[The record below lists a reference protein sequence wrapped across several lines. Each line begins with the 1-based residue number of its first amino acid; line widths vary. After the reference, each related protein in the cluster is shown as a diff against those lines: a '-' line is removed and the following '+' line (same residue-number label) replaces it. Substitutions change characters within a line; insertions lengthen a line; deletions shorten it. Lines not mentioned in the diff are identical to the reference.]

1 MAITPEV
8 KAAVD
13 NLLNDWDASG
23 GKGKAQ
29 RVLRDFSSAAN
40 SVPANTS
47 GATDEQRLG
56 YALDVLKAFKEGGWA
71 FSTKGY
77 QGYMG
82 KVVPLVQAYAPA
94 QNIFPLWKSTAEIP
108 ATIEGG
114 YTSPSGDWI
123 TTEPVK
129 REAYTN
135 VNYAQ
140 WEDIAKQ
147 LGYTGP
153 VYGTV
158 GYDTEGGGITGIDP
172 QFKSF
177 VDQKRAEGYDF
188 VQYQPDLR
196 NYRQKYGFRL
206 PDGQVVGEYY
216 GEGRDA
222 DVTSF
227 FKQFVLPAVGAYFGA
242 GALGNAL
249 APVTNALTGVGGA
262 GSIAAGGALEGLGA
276 VSGNIVG
283 ASGVPIMPAVSGG
296 AGALTAAD
304 LTNFPTDALAGGGD
318 AAGAAGG
325 DVLTG
330 GTTAPS
336 SGGFLRNMSETAV
349 TEGAGVAGTGIL
361 TKGTNIPSAV
371 LGGGDL
377 LDKALK
383 FIQTPA
389 GGAIVSG
396 AGNIVGGIAAGEA
409 AKEAAQTQAASA
421 DAATQLQRDIY
432 NKFMEMN
439 KPYYEAGVNA
449 LGQITRGEITAEP
462 GYGFRLG
469 EGMKALE
476 RLQAS
481 RGNLLSGGALKAGQ
495 RFAQDLA
502 SEEYGKSFNRLANIA
517 GIGQNAAG
525 AAGTAGQNYAG
536 QAGELGMQGAN
547 ALVSG
552 RIGRTSAY
560 TSGAQGAIGALQGYQ
575 AQQRQ
580 DQLLNRMLDIYGRT
594 GG

>member
-1 MAITPEV
+1 MAQQWLSASDPFFSQFSGT
-8 KAAVD
+8 VD
-13 NLLNDWDASG
+13 E
-23 GKGKAQ
+23 
-29 RVLRDFSSAAN
+29 
-40 SVPANTS
+40 S
-47 GATDEQRLG
+47 GAVAGPYDSQIAGLQSPQNWE
-56 YALDVLKAFKEGGWA
+56 AV
-71 FSTKGY
+71 
-77 QGYMG
+77 
-82 KVVPLVQAYAPA
+82 AP
-94 QNIFPLWKSTAEIP
+94 
-108 ATIEGG
+108 
-114 YTSPSGDWI
+114 
-123 TTEPVK
+123 
-129 REAYTN
+129 
-135 VNYAQ
+135 
-140 WEDIAKQ
+140 Q
-147 LGYTGP
+147 LGWTGP
-153 VYGTV
+153 LRAQYIGPDGNVMEDYSP
-158 GYDTEGGGITGIDP
+158 EFLNWI
-172 QFKSF
+172 QS
-177 VDQKRAEGYDF
+177 KRAEGYDF
-188 VQYQPDLR
+188 VTDASQINKDRQTIGLR
-196 NYRQKYGFRL
+196 TPTGEVTNQRTVKVSGFG
-206 PDGQVVGEYY
+206 D
-216 GEGRDA
+216 
-222 DVTSF
+222 F
-227 FKQFVLPAVGAYFGA
+227 FKEFVLPSVGAYFGA

-283 ASGVPIMPAVSGG
+283 ASGVPIMPAVTGG
-296 AGALTAAD
+296 TGALTAAD
-304 LTNFPTDALAGGGD
+304 LTNLPTNVLAGGGD

-336 SGGFLRNMSETAV
+336 ANYGTAATEVRGFDPTVGQGYSA
-349 TEGAGVAGTGIL
+349 AGSAPVLTGI
-361 TKGTNIPSAV
+361 
-371 LGGGDL
+371 DL
-377 LDKALK
+377 LDKAIN
-383 FIQTPA
+383 FVSTPA
-389 GGAIVSG
+389 GSAIVSG

-409 AKEAAQTQAASA
+409 AKDAAETQAEAA

-449 LGQITRGEITAEP
+449 LGQITRGEVTAEP

-481 RGNLLSGGALKAGQ
+481 RGNLLSGGAMKAGQ

-517 GIGQNAAG
+517 GIGQTAASQ
-525 AAGTAGQNYAG
+525 AGTAGQNYAG

-560 TSGAQGAIGALQGYQ
+560 TSGAQGAINALQGYQ

>member
-1 MAITPEV
+1 MAQQWLSASDPFFSQFSGT
-8 KAAVD
+8 VD
-13 NLLNDWDASG
+13 ESG
-23 GKGKAQ
+23 YVAGPYDSQIAGLQ
-29 RVLRDFSSAAN
+29 SPQNWEMV
-40 SVPANTS
+40 
-47 GATDEQRLG
+47 
-56 YALDVLKAFKEGGWA
+56 
-71 FSTKGY
+71 
-77 QGYMG
+77 
-82 KVVPLVQAYAPA
+82 AP
-94 QNIFPLWKSTAEIP
+94 
-108 ATIEGG
+108 
-114 YTSPSGDWI
+114 
-123 TTEPVK
+123 
-129 REAYTN
+129 
-135 VNYAQ
+135 
-140 WEDIAKQ
+140 Q
-147 LGYTGP
+147 LGWTGP
-153 VYGTV
+153 LRAQYIGPDGNVMEDYSP
-158 GYDTEGGGITGIDP
+158 EFLNWI
-172 QFKSF
+172 QS
-177 VDQKRAEGYDF
+177 KRAEGYDF
-188 VQYQPDLR
+188 VTDASQINKD
-196 NYRQKYGFRL
+196 RQTIGFRL
-206 PDGQVVGEYY
+206 PTGE
-216 GEGRDA
+216 
-222 DVTSF
+222 VTNQRTVKVSGFGDF
-227 FKQFVLPAVGAYFGA
+227 FKEFVLPSVGAYFGA

-283 ASGVPIMPAVSGG
+283 ASGAPIMPAVSGG

-304 LTNFPTDALAGGGD
+304 LTNLPTNIMGGGAD
-318 AAGAAGG
+318 VVGAGG
-325 DVLTG
+325 DVAATE
-330 GTTAPS
+330 AAVPDR
-336 SGGFLRNMSETAV
+336 GFLEGMSETAA

-377 LDKALK
+377 LDRALK

-396 AGNIVGGIAAGEA
+396 VGSAVSGIAAGEA
-409 AKEAAQTQAASA
+409 AKSAAQTQAASA
-421 DAATQLQRDIY
+421 DKALELQRDIY

-449 LGQITRGEITAEP
+449 LGQITRGEVTAEP

-481 RGNLLSGGALKAGQ
+481 RGNLLSGGAMKAGQ

-502 SEEYGKSFNRLANIA
+502 SQEYDKSFNRLAQIA
-517 GIGQNAAG
+517 GFGTGATSRAG
-525 AAGTAGQNYAG
+525 EAGQNYAS

-560 TSGAQGAIGALQGYQ
+560 TSGLQGAIGALQGYQ

>member
-1 MAITPEV
+1 MAQQW
-8 KAAVD
+8 
-13 NLLNDWDASG
+13 LSASDPFF
-23 GKGKAQ
+23 AQ
-29 RVLRDFSSAAN
+29 YPGTYDE
-40 SVPANTS
+40 S
-47 GATDEQRLG
+47 GYVSGPYDSQIAGLQSPQNWEM
-56 YALDVLKAFKEGGWA
+56 V
-71 FSTKGY
+71 
-77 QGYMG
+77 
-82 KVVPLVQAYAPA
+82 AP
-94 QNIFPLWKSTAEIP
+94 
-108 ATIEGG
+108 
-114 YTSPSGDWI
+114 
-123 TTEPVK
+123 
-129 REAYTN
+129 
-135 VNYAQ
+135 
-140 WEDIAKQ
+140 Q
-147 LGYTGP
+147 LGWTGP
-153 VYGTV
+153 LRAQYIGPDGNVMEDYSP
-158 GYDTEGGGITGIDP
+158 EFLNWI
-172 QFKSF
+172 QS
-177 VDQKRAEGYDF
+177 KRAEGYDF
-188 VQYQPDLR
+188 VTDASQINKD
-196 NYRQKYGFRL
+196 RQTIGFRL
-206 PDGQVVGEYY
+206 PTGEVTNQRTAKVG
-216 GEGRDA
+216 GFGD
-222 DVTSF
+222 F
-227 FKQFVLPAVGAYFGA
+227 FKEFVLPSVGAYFGA

-283 ASGVPIMPAVSGG
+283 ASGVPIMPAVTGG
-296 AGALTAAD
+296 TGALTAAD
-304 LTNFPTDALAGGGD
+304 LTNLPTNIMGGGAD
-318 AAGAAGG
+318 VVGAGG
-325 DVLTG
+325 DVAATE
-330 GTTAPS
+330 AAVPDR
-336 SGGFLRNMSETAV
+336 GFLEGMSETAA

-396 AGNIVGGIAAGEA
+396 VGSAVSGIAAGEA
-409 AKEAAQTQAASA
+409 AKSAAQTQAASA

-449 LGQITRGEITAEP
+449 LGQITRGEVTAEP

-481 RGNLLSGGALKAGQ
+481 RGNLLSGGAMKAGQ
-495 RFAQDLA
+495 RYAQDLA

-517 GIGQNAAG
+517 GIGQTAASQ
-525 AAGTAGQNYAG
+525 AGTAGQNYAG

>member
-1 MAITPEV
+1 MAQKWLSASDPFFAQYPGTYDESGYVAGPYDSQVAGLQSPQNWE
-8 KAAVD
+8 AV
-13 NLLNDWDASG
+13 
-23 GKGKAQ
+23 
-29 RVLRDFSSAAN
+29 
-40 SVPANTS
+40 
-47 GATDEQRLG
+47 
-56 YALDVLKAFKEGGWA
+56 
-71 FSTKGY
+71 
-77 QGYMG
+77 
-82 KVVPLVQAYAPA
+82 AP
-94 QNIFPLWKSTAEIP
+94 
-108 ATIEGG
+108 
-114 YTSPSGDWI
+114 
-123 TTEPVK
+123 
-129 REAYTN
+129 
-135 VNYAQ
+135 
-140 WEDIAKQ
+140 Q
-147 LGYTGP
+147 LGWTGP
-153 VYGTV
+153 LRAQYIGPDGNVMEDYSP
-158 GYDTEGGGITGIDP
+158 EFLNWI
-172 QFKSF
+172 QS
-177 VDQKRAEGYDF
+177 KRAEGYDF
-188 VQYQPDLR
+188 VTDASQINKD
-196 NYRQKYGFRL
+196 RQTIGFRL
-206 PDGQVVGEYY
+206 PTGEVTNQRTAKVG
-216 GEGRDA
+216 GFGD
-222 DVTSF
+222 F
-227 FKQFVLPAVGAYFGA
+227 FKEFVLPSVGAYFGA

-249 APVTNALTGVGGA
+249 APVTNALTGAGGIGGVGGA
-262 GSIAAGGALEGLGA
+262 AFADLAGGMLPEFGSSAAYSAGLQGA
-276 VSGNIVG
+276 
-283 ASGVPIMPAVSGG
+283 G
-296 AGALTAAD
+296 AGALTAGN
-304 LTNFPTDALAGGGD
+304 LTNLPTNIMGSNADVVG
-318 AAGAAGG
+318 AGG
-325 DVLTG
+325 DVAATE
-330 GTTAPS
+330 AAVPDR
-336 SGGFLRNMSETAV
+336 GFLEGMSETAA

-396 AGNIVGGIAAGEA
+396 VGSAVSGIAAGEA
-409 AKEAAQTQAASA
+409 AKSAAQTQAASA

-481 RGNLLSGGALKAGQ
+481 RGNLLSGGAMKAGQ

-517 GIGQNAAG
+517 GIGQTAASQ
-525 AAGTAGQNYAG
+525 AGTAGQNYAG

-560 TSGAQGAIGALQGYQ
+560 TSGAKGAINALQGYQ

>member
-1 MAITPEV
+1 MAQQWLSASDPFFSQFSGT
-8 KAAVD
+8 VD
-13 NLLNDWDASG
+13 E
-23 GKGKAQ
+23 
-29 RVLRDFSSAAN
+29 
-40 SVPANTS
+40 S
-47 GATDEQRLG
+47 GAVAGPYDSQIAGLQSPQNWE
-56 YALDVLKAFKEGGWA
+56 AV
-71 FSTKGY
+71 
-77 QGYMG
+77 
-82 KVVPLVQAYAPA
+82 AP
-94 QNIFPLWKSTAEIP
+94 
-108 ATIEGG
+108 
-114 YTSPSGDWI
+114 
-123 TTEPVK
+123 
-129 REAYTN
+129 
-135 VNYAQ
+135 
-140 WEDIAKQ
+140 Q
-147 LGYTGP
+147 LGWTGP
-153 VYGTV
+153 LRAQYIGPDGNVMEDYSP
-158 GYDTEGGGITGIDP
+158 EFLNWI
-172 QFKSF
+172 QS
-177 VDQKRAEGYDF
+177 KRAEGYDF
-188 VQYQPDLR
+188 VTDASQINKDRQTIGLR
-196 NYRQKYGFRL
+196 TPTGEVTNQRTVKVSGFG
-206 PDGQVVGEYY
+206 D
-216 GEGRDA
+216 
-222 DVTSF
+222 F
-227 FKQFVLPAVGAYFGA
+227 FKEFVLPAVGAYFGA

-249 APVTNALTGVGGA
+249 SPLTNALTGVGGA

-304 LTNFPTDALAGGGD
+304 LTNLPTNVLAGGGD

-336 SGGFLRNMSETAV
+336 ANYGTAATEVRGFDPTVGQGYSA
-349 TEGAGVAGTGIL
+349 AGSAPVLTGI
-361 TKGTNIPSAV
+361 
-371 LGGGDL
+371 DL
-377 LDKALK
+377 LDKAIN
-383 FIQTPA
+383 FVSTPA
-389 GGAIVSG
+389 GSAIVSG

-409 AKEAAQTQAASA
+409 AKSAAQTQAASA

-449 LGQITRGEITAEP
+449 LGQITRGEVTAEP

-481 RGNLLSGGALKAGQ
+481 RGNLLSGGAMKAGQ
-495 RFAQDLA
+495 RYAQDLA
-502 SEEYGKSFNRLANIA
+502 SQEYDKSFNRLANIA
-517 GIGQNAAG
+517 GIGQTAASQ
-525 AAGTAGQNYAG
+525 AGTAGQNYAG

-560 TSGAQGAIGALQGYQ
+560 TSGAQGAINALQGYQ

>member
-1 MAITPEV
+1 
-8 KAAVD
+8 
-13 NLLNDWDASG
+13 
-23 GKGKAQ
+23 
-29 RVLRDFSSAAN
+29 
-40 SVPANTS
+40 
-47 GATDEQRLG
+47 LG
-56 YALDVLKAFKEGGWA
+56 W
-71 FSTKGY
+71 
-77 QGYMG
+77 
-82 KVVPLVQAYAPA
+82 
-94 QNIFPLWKSTAEIP
+94 
-108 ATIEGG
+108 
-114 YTSPSGDWI
+114 
-123 TTEPVK
+123 
-129 REAYTN
+129 
-135 VNYAQ
+135 
-140 WEDIAKQ
+140 
-147 LGYTGP
+147 TGP
-153 VYGTV
+153 TKENYIGPDGNVYEKHS
-158 GYDTEGGGITGIDP
+158 DDFLRWISSK
-172 QFKSF
+172 Q
-177 VDQKRAEGYDF
+177 AEGYDF
-188 VQYQPDLR
+188 VTDASTLG
-196 NYRQKYGFRL
+196 NYNQRFGFRL
-206 PDGQVVGEYY
+206 PSGE
-216 GEGRDA
+216 
-222 DVTSF
+222 VTNQTVQKVSGFGDF
-227 FKQFVLPAVGAYFGA
+227 FKEFVLPSVGAYFGA

-249 APVTNALTGVGGA
+249 APVTNALTGIGGA

-304 LTNFPTDALAGGGD
+304 LTNLPTNVLAGGGD

-336 SGGFLRNMSETAV
+336 SGGFLRNMSETAA

-396 AGNIVGGIAAGEA
+396 VGNVVGGIAAGSA

-421 DAATQLQRDIY
+421 DKALELQRDIY

-449 LGQITRGEITAEP
+449 LGQITRGEVTAEP

-481 RGNLLSGGALKAGQ
+481 RGNLLSGGAMKAGQ

-517 GIGQNAAG
+517 GIGQTAASQ
-525 AAGTAGQNYAG
+525 AGTAGQNYAG

-560 TSGAQGAIGALQGYQ
+560 TSGAKGAINALQGYQ

>member
-1 MAITPEV
+1 
-8 KAAVD
+8 
-13 NLLNDWDASG
+13 
-23 GKGKAQ
+23 
-29 RVLRDFSSAAN
+29 
-40 SVPANTS
+40 
-47 GATDEQRLG
+47 LG
-56 YALDVLKAFKEGGWA
+56 W
-71 FSTKGY
+71 
-77 QGYMG
+77 
-82 KVVPLVQAYAPA
+82 
-94 QNIFPLWKSTAEIP
+94 
-108 ATIEGG
+108 
-114 YTSPSGDWI
+114 
-123 TTEPVK
+123 
-129 REAYTN
+129 
-135 VNYAQ
+135 
-140 WEDIAKQ
+140 
-147 LGYTGP
+147 TGP
-153 VYGTV
+153 TKENYIGPDGNVYEKHS
-158 GYDTEGGGITGIDP
+158 DDFLRWISSK
-172 QFKSF
+172 Q
-177 VDQKRAEGYDF
+177 AEGYDF
-188 VQYQPDLR
+188 VTDASTLG
-196 NYRQKYGFRL
+196 NYNQRFGFRL
-206 PDGQVVGEYY
+206 PSGE
-216 GEGRDA
+216 
-222 DVTSF
+222 VTNQTVQKVSGFGDF
-227 FKQFVLPAVGAYFGA
+227 FKEFVLPAVGAYFGA

-249 APVTNALTGVGGA
+249 SPLTNALTGVGGA

-304 LTNFPTDALAGGGD
+304 LTNLPTNVLAGGGD

-336 SGGFLRNMSETAV
+336 ANYGTAATEVRGFDPTVGQGYSA
-349 TEGAGVAGTGIL
+349 AGSAPVLTGI
-361 TKGTNIPSAV
+361 
-371 LGGGDL
+371 DL
-377 LDKALK
+377 LDKAIN
-383 FIQTPA
+383 FVSTPA
-389 GGAIVSG
+389 GSAIVSG

-409 AKEAAQTQAASA
+409 AKDAAETQAEAA

-449 LGQITRGEITAEP
+449 LGQITRGEVTAEP

-481 RGNLLSGGALKAGQ
+481 RGNLLSGGAMKAGQ

-517 GIGQNAAG
+517 GIGQTAASQ
-525 AAGTAGQNYAG
+525 AGTAGQNYAG

-560 TSGAQGAIGALQGYQ
+560 TSGAQGAINALQGYQ

>member
-1 MAITPEV
+1 MAQQW
-8 KAAVD
+8 
-13 NLLNDWDASG
+13 LSASDPFFSQYPG
-23 GKGKAQ
+23 TYDESGYVSGPYDPMING
-29 RVLRDFSSAAN
+29 LRSPQN
-40 SVPANTS
+40 WETV
-47 GATDEQRLG
+47 AT
-56 YALDVLKAFKEGGWA
+56 
-71 FSTKGY
+71 
-77 QGYMG
+77 
-82 KVVPLVQAYAPA
+82 
-94 QNIFPLWKSTAEIP
+94 
-108 ATIEGG
+108 
-114 YTSPSGDWI
+114 
-123 TTEPVK
+123 
-129 REAYTN
+129 
-135 VNYAQ
+135 
-140 WEDIAKQ
+140 Q
-147 LGYTGP
+147 LGWTGP
-153 VYGTV
+153 TKENYIGPDGNVYEKHS
-158 GYDTEGGGITGIDP
+158 DDFLRWISSK
-172 QFKSF
+172 Q
-177 VDQKRAEGYDF
+177 AEGYDF
-188 VQYQPDLR
+188 VTDASTLG
-196 NYRQKYGFRL
+196 NYNQRFGFRL
-206 PDGQVVGEYY
+206 PSGE
-216 GEGRDA
+216 
-222 DVTSF
+222 VTNQTVQKVSGFGDF
-227 FKQFVLPAVGAYFGA
+227 FKEFVLPSVGAYFGA

-249 APVTNALTGVGGA
+249 APVTNALTGIGGA

-304 LTNFPTDALAGGGD
+304 LTNLPTNVLAGGGD

-336 SGGFLRNMSETAV
+336 SGGFLRNMSETAA

-396 AGNIVGGIAAGEA
+396 VGNVVGGIAAGSA

-421 DAATQLQRDIY
+421 DKALELQRDIY

-449 LGQITRGEITAEP
+449 LGQITRGEVTAEP

-481 RGNLLSGGALKAGQ
+481 RGNLLSGGAMKAGQ

-517 GIGQNAAG
+517 GIGQTAASQ
-525 AAGTAGQNYAG
+525 AGTAGQNYAG

-560 TSGAQGAIGALQGYQ
+560 TSGAKGAINALQGYQ